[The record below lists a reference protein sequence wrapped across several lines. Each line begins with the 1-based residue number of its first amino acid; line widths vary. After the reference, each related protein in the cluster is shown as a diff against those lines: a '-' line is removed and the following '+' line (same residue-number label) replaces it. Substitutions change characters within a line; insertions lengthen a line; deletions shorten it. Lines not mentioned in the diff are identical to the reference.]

1 MESPRA
7 ERYPLTRRGMR
18 TRRVPFGWI
27 EHEKKNAVF
36 LVIYVESISPWKYFK
51 DDMQHLKCPAL
62 IMIDRWDGRMG
73 FPGGTVNENETLI
86 DALVREIK
94 EEVGISIKTDHV
106 RPIASHENRIVTHLY
121 GLKVLEAEFLHI
133 YYHILNNFARSILL
147 HAYEEGDESHFI
159 SEITGIKIV
168 PLVHHDNKGVNRF
181 LENAF
186 AGATREDLEVLLT
199 EILHL
204 PI

>member
-1 MESPRA
+1 
-7 ERYPLTRRGMR
+7 MR
-18 TRRVPFGWI
+18 TQRVPLGTL
-27 EHEKKNAVF
+27 EHDKKNAVF
-36 LVIYVESISPWKYFK
+36 LAIYVESISPWKYFK
-51 DDMQHLKCPAL
+51 DNMQHIKCPAL

-73 FPGGTVNENETLI
+73 FPGGTVDEGESLI

-94 EEVGISIKTDHV
+94 EEVGITIKPSQV
-106 RPIASHENRIVTHLY
+106 EPIASHENRIVTHLY

-147 HAYEEGDESHFI
+147 HAYEEGDESHFM

-168 PLVHHDNKGVNRF
+168 PLIQHDNKGINRF

-186 AGATREDLEVLLT
+186 AGATREDLEVLLRDV
-199 EILHL
+199 LHL
-204 PI
+204 KI